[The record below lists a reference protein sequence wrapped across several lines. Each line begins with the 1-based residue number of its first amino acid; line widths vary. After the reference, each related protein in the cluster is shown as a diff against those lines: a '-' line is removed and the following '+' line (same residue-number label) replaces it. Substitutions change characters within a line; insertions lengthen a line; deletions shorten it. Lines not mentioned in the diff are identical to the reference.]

1 MSEQA
6 VALAKAVGYVSAGT
20 VEFIV
25 DTNRNFYFL
34 EMNTRL
40 QVEHPVTEYI
50 TGLDLIEQ
58 MVYSA
63 EGRKLEFTQD
73 DIKLNGWAIESRIC
87 AEDPSKNFLPSVGRI
102 ATYIQPKES
111 AFVRV
116 DTGIREGL
124 SITPYYDSMIAK
136 LITYGKTREEARL
149 NMVNALNQFV
159 IEGLDNNITFLQSIY
174 ANPKFISGDISTA
187 FIKNEYP
194 NGFSGTNE
202 LTDFIGRIF
211 AFCSSVFYLEWVTKL
226 SNLEKCSGQKQYNY
240 SLLTNFVLFID
251 SARINI
257 KMLSK
262 DGARIHIEI
271 NGVKYEFT
279 YSYKLGSKLMQIVF
293 ENQMH
298 FVKIKNNRS
307 SFLLEYNGVKKDV
320 ILRNARTAM
329 LYEICVNNTKT
340 VSFMKEF
347 ECPITGVAVGV
358 FVKEGDFV
366 AAGSLL
372 FTVEAMKMENAFYA
386 EYDAIVEK
394 VMIAPMQSVNM
405 GDILLRFKP
414 KE

>member
-1 MSEQA
+1 
-6 VALAKAVGYVSAGT
+6 
-20 VEFIV
+20 
-25 DTNRNFYFL
+25 
-34 EMNTRL
+34 
-40 QVEHPVTEYI
+40 
-50 TGLDLIEQ
+50 
-58 MVYSA
+58 
-63 EGRKLEFTQD
+63 
-73 DIKLNGWAIESRIC
+73 
-87 AEDPSKNFLPSVGRI
+87 
-102 ATYIQPKES
+102 
-111 AFVRV
+111 
-116 DTGIREGL
+116 
-124 SITPYYDSMIAK
+124 
-136 LITYGKTREEARL
+136 
-149 NMVNALNQFV
+149 
-159 IEGLDNNITFLQSIY
+159 
-174 ANPKFISGDISTA
+174 
-187 FIKNEYP
+187 
-194 NGFSGTNE
+194 
-202 LTDFIGRIF
+202 
-211 AFCSSVFYLEWVTKL
+211 
-226 SNLEKCSGQKQYNY
+226 
-240 SLLTNFVLFID
+240 
-251 SARINI
+251 
-257 KMLSK
+257 MLSK